1 MTGTHDQNGNRVMTT
16 EEFFNSLNRG
26 QLVKVGQ
33 FGSPLV
39 YTQNWK
45 ESMMRHTVFL
55 VTQLLS
61 DPVFVDVE
69 NDGSEWNIVVDD
81 NGEPMKMC
89 PDTCYAIDQ
98 FVAEWKG
105 SQNLHKVIEKIRE
118 ENATLRNDIRLINE
132 ELNSEADQQNW
143 CNTYEDKLQDLNERL
158 SNETTLVG
166 RLKDRSVQVTVT
178 AQWTVWV
185 DIEATSQEDAE
196 KRLEEMDSDDVY
208 SMVRDVQS
216 YPDDITIDE
225 ITS

>member
-26 QLVKVGQ
+26 QLVRVGQ

-61 DPVFVDVE
+61 DPVFVNV
-69 NDGSEWNIVVDD
+69 NDDSSEWNIVVDD

-105 SQNLHKVIEKIRE
+105 SRNLHKIIEKIRE
-118 ENATLRNDIRLINE
+118 ENTKLRNDIQLIND

-158 SNETTLVG
+158 SDQTALVG
-166 RLKDRSVQVTVT
+166 RLKDRNVAVKITATWSVY
-178 AQWTVWV
+178 V
-185 DIEATSQEDAE
+185 DIEGTSDEDAE
-196 KRLEEMDSDDVY
+196 NRLRSMDSDDVY
-208 SMVRDVQS
+208 RLVTEIQS
-216 YPDDITIDE
+216 YPDDINID
-225 ITS
+225 SVG